1 MAIMT
6 DIRRKL
12 PILKNRAPE
21 PEATVPCPPAEAAPQ
36 AAVVEIPVTD
46 IIPNRSQ
53 PRTAF
58 NQNAIA
64 RLADSIRRYGILQPL
79 TVRKVLLPV
88 ESRRNDEK
96 TVIYELVA
104 GERRLRAATQ
114 AGLLNVPCII
124 INTDD
129 ATSAELAIIENLLRE
144 NLNMFEQAEAF
155 ARLIREFHLTQ
166 EEAARRVSMSQ
177 SAVANKLR
185 ILRLLPEERQ
195 KILEAGLTERHA
207 RALLKL
213 SDPSLRGDVL
223 QHILDRKLNVS
234 ASETYIDRLL
244 TDMARYESRPTVG
257 RAAPTAERP
266 TPAAEADAMWAA
278 ILQGRSNGQ
287 TSTAVETA
295 SDAPPTAQA
304 VEATPKSTADALP
317 NAIQNVISGRKTRF
331 KGSIKDLRLFY
342 NSVQNA
348 LDILASVGVSGEIV
362 KEESEDRVVV
372 TVTLTRSSSSELPS
386 SELPSSALPPSELEE
401 CFT

>member
-21 PEATVPCPPAEAAPQ
+21 PETAVPCPPAETAPQ

-46 IIPNRSQ
+46 IIPNRAQ

-88 ESRRNDEK
+88 ESRRNDDK
-96 TVIYELVA
+96 TVLYELVA

-114 AGLLNVPCII
+114 AGLPTVPCII

-166 EEAARRVSMSQ
+166 DEAARRVSMSQ

-234 ASETYIDRLL
+234 ASEAYIDRLL
-244 TDMARYESRPTVG
+244 TDMARYECRPTVG
-257 RAAPTAERP
+257 RAAPPAEFA
-266 TPAAEADAMWAA
+266 TPAAEADALW
-278 ILQGRSNGQ
+278 
-287 TSTAVETA
+287 
-295 SDAPPTAQA
+295 
-304 VEATPKSTADALP
+304 EATLRGRLGDSSAKTAEVASELP
-317 NAIQNVISGRKTRF
+317 PSASQNVGTETTPTKDELPDAIQSIINGRKTRF

-348 LDILASVGVSGEIV
+348 LDILASVGVAGEIA
-362 KEESEDRVVV
+362 KNESEDRVVV
-372 TVTLTRSSSSELPS
+372 TITLTRSPS
-386 SELPSSALPPSELEE
+386 QESQE